1 MDYSNTFGDFRPSD
15 STSPE
20 DDLENIFP
28 SSLPPANPVRNDE
41 FGVGQDPNIFDDMF
55 SEEWA
60 HLLGRNPEL
69 NPSTSLGL
77 GSHTDPVSRQPNVG
91 TGMLDQGIE
100 IVKNILRQLNHFES
114 CRTTISRRCRSTE
127 YGYLARL
134 ASCGS
139 FSKS

>member
-20 DDLENIFP
+20 DDLENIFL
-28 SSLPPANPVRNDE
+28 SSLPPANPVGNDE

-77 GSHTDPVSRQPNVG
+77 GSHTDPVLRQLNIG
-91 TGMLDQGIE
+91 TGTLDQGIE
-100 IVKNILRQLNHFES
+100 IAKNILRQLNHFES
-114 CRTTISRRCRSTE
+114 CRTTISCHHQSTE
-127 YGYLARL
+127 YGYLVPL